1 VVAVGRWTRCRHRRQ
16 RQAVQRADDD
26 TDGHA
31 NEHTDGHTDK
41 HADDTD
47 SDSDGHPN
55 EHTDD
60 TDEHANEHPNQHPD
74 NTDKHSDEY
83 ADEHTNEYADEH
95 ADEHA
100 DTNEHTDTNSDAALP
115 RGRQAV
121 RGEPRVLRGPGVP
134 DDWPRHREAML
145 KAIDADSDTGV
156 DLKRRRPQVAIR
168 G

>member
-26 TDGHA
+26 TDGHP
-31 NEHTDGHTDK
+31 NEHPDGHTDEHTGDTDSDSDGHTDK

-47 SDSDGHPN
+47 EHPN
-55 EHTDD
+55 EHADEHADD
-60 TDEHANEHPNQHPD
+60 TDEHANE
-74 NTDKHSDEY
+74 Y
-83 ADEHTNEYADEH
+83 ADI
-95 ADEHA
+95 

-115 RGRQAV
+115 WGRQAV

>member
-31 NEHTDGHTDK
+31 NEHSDGHTDEHTGDTDSDSDGHTDK

-47 SDSDGHPN
+47 EHPN
-55 EHTDD
+55 EH
-60 TDEHANEHPNQHPD
+60 A
-74 NTDKHSDEY
+74 
-83 ADEHTNEYADEH
+83 NEYADI
-95 ADEHA
+95 

>member
-31 NEHTDGHTDK
+31 NEHSDGHTDEHTGDTDSDSDGHTDK

-47 SDSDGHPN
+47 
-55 EHTDD
+55 
-60 TDEHANEHPNQHPD
+60 EHAN
-74 NTDKHSDEY
+74 
-83 ADEHTNEYADEH
+83 EH

-100 DTNEHTDTNSDAALP
+100 NEYADIDTNEHTDTNSDAALP
-115 RGRQAV
+115 WGRQAV
-121 RGEPRVLRGPGVP
+121 RGEPKVLRGPGVP